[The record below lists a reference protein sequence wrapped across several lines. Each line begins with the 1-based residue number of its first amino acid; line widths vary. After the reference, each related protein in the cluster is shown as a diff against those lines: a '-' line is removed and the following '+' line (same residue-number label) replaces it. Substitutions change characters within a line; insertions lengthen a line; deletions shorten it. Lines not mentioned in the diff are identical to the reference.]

1 MEAQITGTQRKVM
14 SASVRPVKRSHGED
28 GIPLR
33 NGRTLPFRVERSWS
47 APAGMYPEQWFLV
60 RPDTREVLYEGP
72 SVERAIWGLQ
82 GLTEV
87 ADEVHDPVPLDP
99 GKYLVVFSLGG
110 YMGGQLEVEAAQ
122 ASSEA

>member
-14 SASVRPVKRSHGED
+14 TSSVRPAKVSHGES

-33 NGRTLPFRVERSWS
+33 AGRTLPFRVERSWS

-72 SVERAIWGLQ
+72 AVERPIWGLQ

-87 ADEVHDPVPLDP
+87 ADDVTEPIPLQP
-99 GKYLVVFSLGG
+99 GSYLVVFSLGG
-110 YMGGQLEVEAAQ
+110 HLGGQTEVQAFEATGG
-122 ASSEA
+122 